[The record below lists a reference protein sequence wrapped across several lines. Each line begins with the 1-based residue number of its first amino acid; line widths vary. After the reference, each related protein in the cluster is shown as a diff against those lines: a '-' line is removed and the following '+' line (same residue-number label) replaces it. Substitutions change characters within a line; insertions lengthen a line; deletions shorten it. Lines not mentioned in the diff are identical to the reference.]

1 MNIKNRITKLEMGA
15 HTTDSIIF
23 IDARSSK
30 DFRAQIRSLI
40 KNGLDPAGKK
50 FVYVEDPLQ
59 GLYNQIKGVS
69 GGLVR
74 DGNTLVNQSII
85 APHVDYPSQSTL

>member
-1 MNIKNRITKLEMGA
+1 MNFRNRITKLEMGA
-15 HTTDSIIF
+15 HTTNSNIF
-23 IDARSSK
+23 IDARSSE
-30 DFRAQIRSLI
+30 DFRTQIRSLI

-74 DGNTLVNQSII
+74 DGHIVVNHNMLVEAGSEQ
-85 APHVDYPSQSTL
+85 

>member
-15 HTTDSIIF
+15 HTTNSIIF
-23 IDARSSK
+23 IDARSSE

-50 FVYVEDPLQ
+50 FVYAEDPLQ

-69 GGLVR
+69 GRLVR
-74 DGNTLVNQSII
+74 DGHTLVNQNMLVE
-85 APHVDYPSQSTL
+85 AGKEQ